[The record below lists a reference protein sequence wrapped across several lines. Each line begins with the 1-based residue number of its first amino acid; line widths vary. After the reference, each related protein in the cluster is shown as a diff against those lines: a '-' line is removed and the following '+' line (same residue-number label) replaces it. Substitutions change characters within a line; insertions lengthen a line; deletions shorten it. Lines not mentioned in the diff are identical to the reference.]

1 MPEADA
7 FIVEE
12 DKFIAV
18 GNTATILA
26 QQSTDDILIDL
37 EGNFVIPGFND
48 AHIHIWKVGNLMTNM
63 LDLRG
68 VESIKV
74 MQEKIAAVTQYCK
87 SWCWAAK
94 IISLNSALVYFEILV
109 KIKLIAVSVKCPA
122 TVPSDKSFISP
133 PEGTAV
139 CASISAIF
147 KAIELTII

>member
-1 MPEADA
+1 MSRKIFFNAKVLTQDKLMPEADA

-74 MQEKIAAVTQYCK
+74 MQEKIAAYAEKNKHLRQIQSK
-87 SWCWAAK
+87 
-94 IISLNSALVYFEILV
+94 
-109 KIKLIAVSVKCPA
+109 
-122 TVPSDKSFISP
+122 
-133 PEGTAV
+133 
-139 CASISAIF
+139 
-147 KAIELTII
+147 

>member
-1 MPEADA
+1 MSRKIFFNAKVLTQDKLMPEADA

-74 MQEKIAAVTQYCK
+74 MQEKIAAYAEK
-87 SWCWAAK
+87 NR
-94 IISLNSALVYFEILV
+94 LEDLM
-109 KIKLIAVSVKCPA
+109 KLILQKKDFLPKQ
-122 TVPSDKSFISP
+122 T
-133 PEGTAV
+133 
-139 CASISAIF
+139 
-147 KAIELTII
+147 